1 MKCWFG
7 RLLTITCLLFV
18 ATNVRADAIQWSYA
32 WSRNP
37 VSVPSDGNGTGGI
50 SLTLSPS
57 NGNSDITAVNLST
70 FSSAPLGTTDHFTHA
85 PFKLGLS
92 ITDKASGN
100 SDTTSFSGVFDGTL
114 TPTSAGIT
122 ATFDQTPH
130 KLTIGKHL
138 FTVALTKYTAP
149 GIPDS
154 PTVGSIMAHLT
165 AADATGGGL
174 PTGGGGGGG
183 IINLN
188 DVPEPA
194 TQRPCSKGLAPTPG

>member
-7 RLLTITCLLFV
+7 RLLTITCLLFA

-57 NGNSDITAVNLST
+57 TGNADITAVNLST

-114 TPTSAGIT
+114 TPTS
-122 ATFDQTPH
+122 
-130 KLTIGKHL
+130 GKHL
-138 FTVALTKYTAP
+138 YTVALTKYTAP

-183 IINLN
+183 PITLN

-194 TQRPCSKGLAPTPG
+194 TLVLAGMAGPAFGLVYWRRRASRATAQVA